1 MATDV
6 ILRNVKLRLL
16 RKITL
21 RRNYAH
27 LERNYD
33 VIDNLDVLAAAPPS
47 VAVGVPALA
56 LSVARSSLNAGA
68 PSPACLKN
76 PFPIALQERE
86 PLPLHFTDL

>member
-33 VIDNLDVLAAAPPS
+33 VIDSLARLLVSIKRISTRADRTPT
-47 VAVGVPALA
+47 LA
-56 LSVARSSLNAGA
+56 TSSGHATT
-68 PSPACLKN
+68 
-76 PFPIALQERE
+76 RY
-86 PLPLHFTDL
+86 

>member
-33 VIDNLDVLAAAPPS
+33 VIDSLGFGWVGLDISNVRVS
-47 VAVGVPALA
+47 GETEKT
-56 LSVARSSLNAGA
+56 SS
-68 PSPACLKN
+68 
-76 PFPIALQERE
+76 E
-86 PLPLHFTDL
+86 